1 MVRCINAEGVK
12 ISNFTEL
19 QSNDIVI
26 IYNDNYHIAGVVD
39 ILAVGIDD
47 ITLSFILY
55 SLCYNGKQID
65 LTPHEV
71 KIEFDSSNFEVVI
84 AGLFGIIYNQL

>member
-1 MVRCINAEGVK
+1 MKGGEDMVRCINAEGVK
-12 ISNFTEL
+12 
-19 QSNDIVI
+19 
-26 IYNDNYHIAGVVD
+26 
-39 ILAVGIDD
+39 
-47 ITLSFILY
+47 ILY

-84 AGLFGIIYNQL
+84 AGLFGII